1 METVFNIFQNCE
13 ENKTLVYV
21 SISSLTFYMY
31 VFGESI
37 SGRSLCPC
45 LWLQMLLSFLMR
57 ELFPDE
63 HSLNLSAA
71 LLQRGT
77 SCTH

>member
-1 METVFNIFQNCE
+1 MEAVFNIFQNCE

-21 SISSLTFYMY
+21 SISSLTFYVY
-31 VFGESI
+31 VCVESI
-37 SGRSLCPC
+37 FRSICPC

-71 LLQRGT
+71 ALQRGT